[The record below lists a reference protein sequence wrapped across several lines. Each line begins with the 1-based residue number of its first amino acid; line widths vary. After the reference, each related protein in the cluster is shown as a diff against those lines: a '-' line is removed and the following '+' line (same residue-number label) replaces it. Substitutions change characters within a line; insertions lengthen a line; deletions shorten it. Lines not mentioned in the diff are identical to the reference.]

1 MKVLIVDDSPE
12 ALVLA
17 KARLLEEELE
27 IVCADSGVAGLA
39 AAKQESPDLI
49 LLDMDLGDM
58 NGLDVCR
65 ILKNDPVTNPIP
77 VIFLSGSG
85 APDDKVRGLDLG
97 AVDYVTKPF
106 DAFELRAR
114 VRAALRTKRLQD
126 LLSQYASIDPLTE
139 IYNRRAL
146 SERLEQEWARVE
158 RHGGELS
165 YIMVDADRFKDIN
178 DTHGHHAGD
187 QALQGIARVLE
198 RECRQTDVVAR
209 CGGDEFAILC
219 PDTNETDA
227 GTLAL
232 RCQKGIEDLTLQ
244 VNGRQVVVR
253 ASFGVASRREG
264 MASTT
269 DMVTAADESL
279 YESKRAR
286 E

>member
-1 MKVLIVDDSPE
+1 MKVLIVDDSPD
-12 ALVLA
+12 ALALA
-17 KARLLEEELE
+17 KARLLEEDLE

-39 AAKQESPDLI
+39 TAKQESPDLI

-65 ILKNDPVTNPIP
+65 ILKDDPVTGPIP

-85 APDDKVRGLDLG
+85 APGDKVRGLDLG

-126 LLSQYASIDPLTE
+126 LLSRHASIDPLTE

-146 SERLEQEWARVE
+146 SERLEQEWARVD

-178 DTHGHHAGD
+178 DTHGHRAGD

-209 CGGDEFAILC
+209 YGGDEFAILC

-232 RCQKGIEDLTLQ
+232 RCQKGIEDITLQ
-244 VNGRQVVVR
+244 VNGRRVAVR
-253 ASFGVASRREG
+253 ASFGVAGRREG
-264 MASTT
+264 MASIT
-269 DMVTAADESL
+269 DMVAAADESL